1 MAIVLPKFPRR
12 GVSKHLQTA
21 DQLKARH
28 CDSSLGDF
36 NPATSLAKRWS
47 LNIGLVDGQRKVWPR
62 WKPPSF
68 GIPKGKGPEDLGVH
82 FFQRLSGRVTRSTR
96 LAITTAHPIYIAL
109 VSAQLRRPAGQ
120 DPLERSGASL
130 PVGRYRVG
138 LSTTVLLGFPHSRSL
153 GESNFTPGVSGIR
166 LHAMTEHDNPFS
178 SRYIRPG
185 AIPYYPCDGRTPAA
199 LADQFLQQAS
209 PMAAIVGPHG
219 SGKSTLLHAM
229 IPFLGPVV
237 ETHNIPAS
245 EFERNGV
252 ATGEG
257 LVLPQSISLEG
268 RLVSL
273 GTPQVAMNP
282 RPTPIATANRFF
294 ASLRFGLGRNQQVTN
309 ALLEKTRDR
318 VAKQILIVDGYEQLS
333 GWQAWWLRRRIRASA
348 SRLLVTSHQRI
359 ASIPTLITTKI
370 VPDSKAMF

>member
-1 MAIVLPKFPRR
+1 
-12 GVSKHLQTA
+12 
-21 DQLKARH
+21 
-28 CDSSLGDF
+28 
-36 NPATSLAKRWS
+36 
-47 LNIGLVDGQRKVWPR
+47 
-62 WKPPSF
+62 
-68 GIPKGKGPEDLGVH
+68 
-82 FFQRLSGRVTRSTR
+82 
-96 LAITTAHPIYIAL
+96 
-109 VSAQLRRPAGQ
+109 
-120 DPLERSGASL
+120 
-130 PVGRYRVG
+130 
-138 LSTTVLLGFPHSRSL
+138 
-153 GESNFTPGVSGIR
+153 
-166 LHAMTEHDNPFS
+166 MTEHDNPFS

-237 ETHNIPAS
+237 ETHNMPAS
-245 EFERNGV
+245 ELERNGV
-252 ATGEG
+252 AISEG
-257 LVLPQSISLEG
+257 SLLPKASPWKVAWF
-268 RLVSL
+268 RLHAPSRQEAA
-273 GTPQVAMNP
+273 PS
-282 RPTPIATANRFF
+282 PIATANRFF

-309 ALLEKTRDR
+309 ALLEKARDC

-370 VPDSKAMF
+370 VPELEGYVLKHLLGRTPDMVPRLQERAEWKASRERWGPNLRASLFEMYDLVENLHA